1 MAIKNWLSGTSLV
14 VQWIR
19 IYLLLQ
25 AARVQ
30 SLVQEDFTCPGAA
43 KPEHNCWA
51 PVPQL
56 RPESA
61 GERKDGREKGRK
73 EELAF
78 CVNEALR

>member
-25 AARVQ
+25 ATRVQ

-43 KPEHNCWA
+43 KPEHNC
-51 PVPQL
+51 
-56 RPESA
+56 
-61 GERKDGREKGRK
+61 
-73 EELAF
+73 
-78 CVNEALR
+78 